1 MECRNSASI
10 GRYATG
16 SYGAGRLTSLAVMLL
31 LLGSTTGCLHSIL
44 ATGVYLWQGGNVVPA
59 VYDKLEKERVVV
71 ICRPPSS
78 NEYRH
83 AGASRMVGKRI
94 SKLLGENVK
103 KIDIVSSSE
112 VDNWIDEE
120 DWENFKDLGTA
131 VKATRIVYVELDT
144 FELYKGTTLY
154 QGDAEVKVTVYSKN
168 GHDWEEDW
176 SRNVGQVLFPQHA
189 GIPAADKSVSDFQ
202 RQYVEVLS
210 TQVATLFYKH
220 DPNAMFAMDAVANR

>member
-1 MECRNSASI
+1 MEHRNSIS
-10 GRYATG
+10 T
-16 SYGAGRLTSLAVMLL
+16 GRLTSLGLMLL
-31 LLGSTTGCLHSIL
+31 LLASTTGCLHSIL
-44 ATGVYLWQGGNVVPA
+44 ATGIYLWQGGNVIPPQ
-59 VYDKLEKERVVV
+59 YEELKDERVVV

-83 AGASRMVGKRI
+83 AGASRMIGKRI

-103 KIDIVSSSE
+103 KIEVVSSSE

-131 VKATRIVYVELDT
+131 VKATRIVYVELDS

-154 QGDAEVKVTVYSKN
+154 QGDADVKVTVYKKD

-189 GIPAADKSVSDFQ
+189 GIPAADKSVNDFQ
-202 RQYVEVLS
+202 AQYVEVLS

>member
-1 MECRNSASI
+1 
-10 GRYATG
+10 
-16 SYGAGRLTSLAVMLL
+16 
-31 LLGSTTGCLHSIL
+31 
-44 ATGVYLWQGGNVVPA
+44 
-59 VYDKLEKERVVV
+59 
-71 ICRPPSS
+71 
-78 NEYRH
+78 
-83 AGASRMVGKRI
+83 
-94 SKLLGENVK
+94 
-103 KIDIVSSSE
+103 VSSAE
-112 VDNWIDEE
+112 VYNWIDEE
-120 DWENFKDLGTA
+120 DWDNFKDLGTA
-131 VKATRIVYVELDT
+131 VKATRIVYVELDS